1 MAVARRREGECGG
14 AARRRRDR
22 PTEHV
27 NYRLVWDAHECQAQ
41 VVNMRTPIRWFLPLV
56 PALTLWL
63 MAACATPPTEKAY
76 LRYAG
81 PPIESFTYL
90 GHYNGF
96 RTLGG
101 VDLVIWTS
109 SDAYLIKAVDPCPH
123 LAYANKV
130 ELTSEANTVTRSI
143 DWVGVDHDRCR
154 IDTIQRLDYG
164 AMKRAGLAGP

>member
-1 MAVARRREGECGG
+1 MHAV
-14 AARRRRDR
+14 
-22 PTEHV
+22 
-27 NYRLVWDAHECQAQ
+27 
-41 VVNMRTPIRWFLPLV
+41 IRSFLPLV
-56 PALTLWL
+56 PTLTLGL
-63 MAACATPPTEKAY
+63 MAACATAPTEKAY

-109 SDAYLIKAVDPCPH
+109 SEAYLIKAVDPCPH
-123 LAYANKV
+123 LAYAKQV

-154 IDTIQRLDYG
+154 IDTIQRLDFG

>member
-1 MAVARRREGECGG
+1 
-14 AARRRRDR
+14 
-22 PTEHV
+22 
-27 NYRLVWDAHECQAQ
+27 
-41 VVNMRTPIRWFLPLV
+41 VVSMRTDIRSFLPLV
-56 PALTLWL
+56 PTLTLGL
-63 MAACATPPTEKAY
+63 MAACATAPTEKAY

-96 RTLGG
+96 RTVGG
-101 VDLVIWTS
+101 LDLVIWTS

-130 ELTSEANTVTRSI
+130 ELTSEADTVTRSI
-143 DWVGVDHDRCR
+143 DWVGIDHDRCR
-154 IDTIQRLDYG
+154 IDTIQRLDFG